1 MSLPGCQRHDDHP
14 GATDRS
20 LRPRIHRNQHPGP
33 GKNWVLGKVKPDPKI
48 EFQHILQKVGG
59 GAHKRV
65 DENREL
71 LELQQDKAP
80 EMLRANPW
88 AMAWIQRNDKV
99 FEEMAELAIQLEL
112 ATAYGRD

>member
-1 MSLPGCQRHDDHP
+1 MMITLALRIDRYGL
-14 GATDRS
+14 GFTATSILGLVRT
-20 LRPRIHRNQHPGP
+20 GF
-33 GKNWVLGKVKPDPKI
+33 LGKVKPDPKI